1 MSAFIVSDYHINA
14 LVNWACLKTVTY
26 YHDGEHHSI
35 AEHPLATGCILAM
48 QNTASV
54 NARYDDNAESDYTYE
69 RFAPE
74 ITPLQVLKAV
84 NCLAYQSCE
93 TRDWK
98 TTQAYVI
105 CEAIKGEAI
114 RSLPGYNEADWE
126 LRDHGTRLVSVADMA
141 GGMK

>member
-35 AEHPLATGCILAM
+35 AQHPLATGIILAM

-54 NARYDDNAESDYTYE
+54 NARYGDTDESDYIYE

-84 NCLAYQSCE
+84 NCLTYQSCE
-93 TRDWK
+93 TRDWPM
-98 TTQAYVI
+98 TQAFAI
-105 CEAIKGEAI
+105 CEAIKDEAI

-126 LRDHGTRLVSVADMA
+126 LHDNGRRLLSVADMA
-141 GGMK
+141 GGNT